1 VGDPVVM
8 MGIGE
13 MEFTGNDH
21 PVEFGKIK
29 RRLVVRVGRIESV
42 CPEGDHMI
50 KAPCV
55 QTSIPVFPGMS
66 GGAVTRW
73 NAPKTPIQPFG
84 LISHS
89 PSADT
94 YYDCSVSGSSTGA
107 ILTTK
112 VETIAGG
119 RRQFR
124 ITMKNTGIGR
134 SDLHPGRRTRQ
145 EHGSMSMETS
155 RELESNLMLQH
166 ALFCDDVRMEQG
178 GKSILIGVYDQQI
191 MVTDFPASISICL
204 WARFK
209 INVMGIYVT
218 EFNVIGERGQQFV
231 SPARTELDVRDISKC
246 QDVTFRA
253 ANLSLTEPQMLRFQW
268 RVQGDEWKEASSI
281 RIIAQPTS
289 VSVNVS
295 QPPAETS

>member
-1 VGDPVVM
+1 MRCRIGGVGSRHRLRITHSKSATFRPIFNLGFTIDDQIPLLGDPVVM

-13 MEFTGNDH
+13 MEFTGNDD

-94 YYDCSVSGSSTGA
+94 YYDRSVSGSSTGA

-112 VETIAGG
+112 VETIAEG

-124 ITMKNTGIGR
+124 IPMKNTGIGR
-134 SDLHPGRRTRQ
+134 SDLHPGRRTRH
-145 EHGSMSMETS
+145 EHGGMSMETS
-155 RELESNLMLQH
+155 RELGPNVMLQQ
-166 ALFCDDVRMEQG
+166 ALLCDDVRTENN
-178 GKSILIGVYDQQI
+178 GKSILIGIYNQHIILPV
-191 MVTDFPASISICL
+191 FPTSISVCL
-204 WARFK
+204 WVDLRLMK
-209 INVMGIYVT
+209 MVVM
-218 EFNVIGERGQQFV
+218 
-231 SPARTELDVRDISKC
+231 LLK
-246 QDVTFRA
+246 
-253 ANLSLTEPQMLRFQW
+253 
-268 RVQGDEWKEASSI
+268 
-281 RIIAQPTS
+281 
-289 VSVNVS
+289 
-295 QPPAETS
+295 